1 MMSENKF
8 KCVFNPAK
16 NCPVRKEIR
25 ISLDAKTEINKY
37 IKPMGDK
44 ELLKIYSPI
53 IDKLQQMLV
62 NEFGILHNYCA
73 VCMPSKVKG

>member
-1 MMSENKF
+1 MSENNF

-25 ISLDAKTEINKY
+25 ASLDAKAEIDKY
-37 IKPMGDK
+37 IKPLGDK
-44 ELLKIYSPI
+44 GLMKIYAPI
-53 IDKLQQMLV
+53 FDKLEKMMV

-73 VCMPSKVKG
+73 VCPYK